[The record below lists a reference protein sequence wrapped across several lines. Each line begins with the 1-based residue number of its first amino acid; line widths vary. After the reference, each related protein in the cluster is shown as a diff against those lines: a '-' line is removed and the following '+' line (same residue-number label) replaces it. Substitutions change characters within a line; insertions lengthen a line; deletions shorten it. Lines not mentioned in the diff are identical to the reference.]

1 MNNKL
6 VEVMALGQSI
16 WYDNIRRA
24 MLVSGDLKK
33 KIDEDD
39 LRGVTSN
46 PTIFEKAITGSTDYD
61 EQMQSLIN
69 AGKSVKE
76 IYEALVIDDI
86 ARAAD
91 ILKPVYDK
99 TDGVDGYISLEVNPR
114 LAYDT
119 QGTIEEADRL
129 FQTLGR
135 KNVMI
140 KIPAAQEGLPA
151 IEEAIYR
158 GINVNVTMIFSIENY
173 EQVAY
178 AFIKGLERRAAEGK
192 PVDHIASVASFF
204 VSRVDTMIDTDLE
217 YRARHSAPAEK
228 AELENLC
235 GKAAIANAKLAYQR
249 FKGIFHGDGF
259 AALKAKGAQ
268 VQRQLWASTGTKN
281 PKYSDVLYLD
291 NLIGP
296 DTVNT
301 VPPATYT
308 AFRDHGKVAL
318 TLEQGLDE
326 CRNAISKLAE
336 LGIDLKEVT
345 AKLQSD
351 GLASFV
357 GSFDTLVESI
367 EAKRDALVSGIH
379 QRLTAS
385 LGKYDDAVSSAIK
398 EADKGDVIR
407 RIWRKDV
414 SLWKEDPAHQKIIK
428 NALGWLTVPDMM
440 IGVEDD
446 LIAFADRIRGVREFK
461 HVMLCGMGGSSL
473 CPEVLRQT
481 FGPQEGYPKLL
492 VLDSTDPDA
501 FCDIADQIDITKC
514 LFIISSKSGTTTE
527 PLVFYK
533 YWYDQVGKRKDNPG
547 ECFVAITDPGTL
559 MEQMATDD
567 KFKRI
572 FLNPADIGGR
582 YSALSYFGMVP
593 AALMGLDIKKLL
605 DRAERIVHSCASVV
619 PAGDN
624 PGARLGAI
632 IGECARAGRDKL
644 TIVADPKISSLGLWV
659 EQLIAEST
667 GKEGK
672 GIVPVSGETLGSPSV
687 YGNDRLFVS
696 ISVGK
701 LDSQTDVKLKALE
714 AAGHPVVYRT
724 LTDTYDLG
732 EEFFLWEIATAF
744 AGYRLGINP
753 FDQPNVQES
762 KDATKELL
770 EKFANEGKLQEQP
783 LLVTDG
789 TLKVH
794 ADEKT
799 VAALPSSSVLE
810 ALRAH
815 LARAG
820 AGDYIALLNY
830 IEETPENESII
841 QQMRT
846 HLRDATRCATTTGY
860 GPRFLHSTG
869 QLHKGGPD
877 TGVFIQVTAPD
888 ATDLPIPNQP
898 YTFSILKQAQALG
911 DFRSLSSRGR
921 RAIRVDLGADT
932 TAGLRRLSNLIA
944 EAVPRSTATTK

>member
-1 MNNKL
+1 MSNPL
-6 VEVMALGQSI
+6 VEVMKLGQSI

-24 MLVSGDLKK
+24 MLVSGDLQK

-61 EQMQSLIN
+61 EQMRSLIT

-86 ARAAD
+86 GNAAD

-119 QGTIEEADRL
+119 AGTVEEADRL
-129 FQTLGR
+129 FKTLGR

-158 GINVNVTMIFSIENY
+158 GVNVNVTMIFSIENY
-173 EQVAY
+173 QQVAE
-178 AFIKGLERRAAEGK
+178 AFIKGLERRDAEGK

-204 VSRVDTMIDTDLE
+204 VSRVDSMVDTDLE
-217 YRARHSAPAEK
+217 FRARHTSGEEK
-228 AELENLC
+228 ATLESLC
-235 GKAAIANAKLAYQR
+235 GKAAIANAKLAYAR
-249 FKGIFHGDGF
+249 FKEIFHGERF
-259 AALKAKGAQ
+259 AALKTKGAQ

-281 PKYSDVLYLD
+281 PKYSDILYVE

-318 TLEQGLDE
+318 TLEQDLDE
-326 CRNAISKLAE
+326 CREVISKLGAI
-336 LGIDLKEVT
+336 GIDLKEVT

-351 GLASFV
+351 GLSSFV
-357 GSFDTLVESI
+357 GSFDTLLESI
-367 EAKRDALVSGIH
+367 ESKRDALVSGIH

-385 LGKYDDAVSSAIK
+385 LGKYGDAVSAAIK
-398 EADKGDVIR
+398 EADKGDVMR
-407 RIWRKDV
+407 RIWRKDAA
-414 SLWKEDPAHQKIIK
+414 LWKDDPAHQKIIK
-428 NALGWLTVPDMM
+428 NALGWLTVPDTM
-440 IGVEDD
+440 IGVEED
-446 LIAFADRIRGVREFK
+446 LIAFADRTRGLRQFK
-461 HVMLCGMGGSSL
+461 HVMVCGMGGSSL
-473 CPEVLRQT
+473 CPEVFRQT
-481 FGPQEGYPKLL
+481 FGHQDGYPELL

-501 FCDIADQIDITKC
+501 FCDIADQIDITHC
-514 LFIISSKSGTTTE
+514 LFVISSKSGTTTE

-533 YWYDQVGKRKDNPG
+533 YWYDQVSKRKDNPG
-547 ECFVAITDPGTL
+547 ECFVAVTDPGTL
-559 MEQMATDD
+559 MEKMATEDQ
-567 KFKRI
+567 FRRI
-572 FLNPADIGGR
+572 FLNPPDIGGR

-605 DRAERIVHSCASVV
+605 DRAERIVHSCAAVV
-619 PAGDN
+619 PAADN

-632 IGECARAGRDKL
+632 LGECAKADRDKL
-644 TIVADPKISSLGLWV
+644 TIVADPKIASLGLWI

-672 GIVPVSGETLGSPSV
+672 GIVPIAGELLGSPAV
-687 YGNDRLFVS
+687 YGDDRLFVS
-696 ISVGK
+696 LSVGK
-701 LDSQTDVKLKALE
+701 LDGETEVKLKALE

-724 LTDTYDLG
+724 LTDLYDLG
-732 EEFFLWEIATAF
+732 EEFFLWEIATGF

-770 EKFANEGKLQEQP
+770 EKFTAEGKLNEQP
-783 LLVTDG
+783 VLATDD
-789 TLKVH
+789 TLTVR

-799 VAALPSSSVLE
+799 VAALASSSVLE
-810 ALRAH
+810 AIRSH
-815 LARAG
+815 LARVR
-820 AGDYIALLNY
+820 AGDYIAFLDY
-830 IEETPENESII
+830 IEETPENEAII
-841 QQMRT
+841 QATRT

-888 ATDLPIPNQP
+888 RTDLPIPGQP

-911 DFRSLSSRGR
+911 DFRSLASRGR

-932 TAGLRRLSNLIA
+932 TAGLRRLHDLIA
-944 EAVPRSTATTK
+944 EAVPRSEGTTS